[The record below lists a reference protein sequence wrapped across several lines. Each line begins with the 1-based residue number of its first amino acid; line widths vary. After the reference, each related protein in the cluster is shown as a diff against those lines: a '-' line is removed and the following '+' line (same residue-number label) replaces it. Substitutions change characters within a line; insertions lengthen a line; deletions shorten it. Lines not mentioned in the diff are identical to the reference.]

1 MLCICKIRFIVLS
14 YTHASK
20 CNIKSGC
27 WIITC
32 DKISFDAQN
41 IKFLIKVQILRLLN
55 IAILNIFQISK
66 RITVQEMLSANWKI
80 KNADSFHMSHLMVH
94 SNLLSIN
101 GTNNIESKRILR
113 WLSYK
118 RLVETDLN
126 LSKPQRKQTYF

>member
-1 MLCICKIRFIVLS
+1 MSNNSCCKIVDSAIASKKMAIILTIGLVEINMQQVMLCICKIRFIVLS

-27 WIITC
+27 WITIC

-80 KNADSFHMSHLMVH
+80 KKCRLISYESFD
-94 SNLLSIN
+94 
-101 GTNNIESKRILR
+101 GT
-113 WLSYK
+113 
-118 RLVETDLN
+118 
-126 LSKPQRKQTYF
+126 F